1 MVNFCQYFFTNFAK
15 SGFLRVCTGCTAYA
29 ILVYTNKNQCRIARQ
44 ETEDTMK
51 QFTKFLAL
59 LVAFAAGAVALYLAM
74 GRGQNDKYISVY
86 DTDEDSMPF

>member
-1 MVNFCQYFFTNFAK
+1 
-15 SGFLRVCTGCTAYA
+15 
-29 ILVYTNKNQCRIARQ
+29 
-44 ETEDTMK
+44 MK